1 MHIVVCVKQV
11 PDTTEVKID
20 PRTNTIIR
28 EGVPSIMNPYD
39 AHAVE
44 EAVLIKEKHGGTVSV
59 ISMGPPQARDVLKR
73 AIGMGADRA
82 ILVSD
87 RAFAGSDTLATSYVL
102 AKAIERLSRDQ
113 KLDLIFCGMQAI
125 DGDTAQVGP
134 GIASRLGFTQ
144 LTYVKKV
151 EWVDPEKGEIRVI
164 RKLEECEEVVIARMP
179 ALITTVKELNELRYS
194 LLVNM
199 IEAEKYDI
207 PVWGKSDLAAD
218 DACLGLKGSPTMV
231 ARIFAPP
238 ERIGGEIIPGG
249 VESPVEAVKVLV
261 DKILNNKLFVS
272 DYTVRR

>member
-39 AHAVE
+39 THAVE
-44 EAVLIKEKHGGTVSV
+44 EAVLIKEKYGGTVSV
-59 ISMGPPQARDVLKR
+59 ISMGPPQAKDVLKK

-102 AKAIERLSRDQ
+102 AKAIERLSREH
-113 KLDLIFCGMQAI
+113 KIDLIFCGMQAI

-151 EWVDPEKGEIRVI
+151 EWVDPEKGEIQVV
-164 RKLEECEEVVIARMP
+164 RKLEDCAEVIIAKMP
-179 ALITTVKELNELRYS
+179 AVITTVKELNRLRYS
-194 LLVNM
+194 LLGNM
-199 IEAEKYDI
+199 ITAEKYD
-207 PVWGKSDLAAD
+207 VSMWGKSELAAD
-218 DACLGLKGSPTMV
+218 DACLGLKGSPTNV

-249 VESPVEAVKVLV
+249 VENPGEAVKLLV
-261 DKILNNKLFVS
+261 DKILNNKLFVN